1 MKNRQ
6 RFYIVLGAVFVAFAV
21 VSLAVPFVKNGAFW
35 LAFAFAVLAIAAQ
48 LYSFPKAFENGPGVK
63 SKFYGFPIAR
73 LTVIYLAL
81 QLALSLV
88 FMALAAVVPA
98 WVGLVVCVLLLC
110 AVVVGFV
117 SADAVRD
124 EVERQEVAV
133 KKDTDTMRTLQ
144 SQVAN
149 LAISCDVQDK
159 PLLNKLAE
167 DFRFSDPVSSPM
179 LLDAENDLRA
189 CVEELQAAVIENRRA
204 DIPALTRKATLTL
217 SERNRLCKLNK

>member
-1 MKNRQ
+1 MKNKQ
-6 RFYIVLGAVFVAFAV
+6 RFHVVLGAVFVAFAV

-35 LAFAFAVLAIAAQ
+35 LAFAFGVLALALQ
-48 LYSFPKAFENGPGVK
+48 LYSFPKAFENGLSVK

-73 LTVIYLAL
+73 LSVVYLTL

-98 WVGLVVCVLLLC
+98 WGGLVVYVLLLC
-110 AVVVGFV
+110 AALVGFV
-117 SADAVRD
+117 SADAMRD
-124 EVERQEVAV
+124 EIEHQDVIL
-133 KKDTDTMRTLQ
+133 KKDVSAMRALQ

-149 LAISCDVQDK
+149 LAISCDAQDK
-159 PLLNKLAE
+159 PLLDKLAE
-167 DFRFSDPVSSPM
+167 DFRYSDPVSSPM
-179 LLDAENDLRA
+179 LLDAEDELRA
-189 CVEELQAAVIENRRA
+189 CIDELQAAVVENRCA